1 MDLDTLIITSFCEI
15 DDMVNTLLA
24 QLPKARLR
32 QRGPQPTLHDSEV
45 LCMEVIGAY
54 LGLECDSAIYHYFRR
69 HYAHFFPAL
78 PKLHDSEVLCM
89 EVIGAYLGLECDSAI
104 YHYFRRHYA
113 HFFPA
118 LPKLH
123 RTTFTRQATNL
134 CHLKER
140 LWQHW
145 LGTTPQRRDFGLNFG
160 LIDSLP
166 LPVCRFARATFCHRF
181 RYEDSQQLRATYG
194 YDHVARQT
202 FWGLRLHLHV
212 AWPGLI
218 TGLTVAPAHQA
229 DVTVAPQLLHG
240 QAGITL
246 GDRNYCSPQLQEHLC
261 QSAPNLKLLTPYK
274 NKKRDPAPTA
284 SRLLCHFRYRIETV
298 FSQLCGRLRCRQVG
312 ARDVWHLV
320 NRLLRVVL
328 CHTLCFKLNVQCGN
342 PPLQLAKLLQ

>member
-1 MDLDTLIITSFCEI
+1 MDLDDLIITSFCEM
-15 DDMVNTLLA
+15 DDAVNTLMA
-24 QLPKARLR
+24 QLPTGRLR

-54 LGLECDSAIYHYFRR
+54 LGLECDSAIYAYFRR
-69 HYAHFFPAL
+69 YYAHFFPAL
-78 PKLHDSEVLCM
+78 S
-89 EVIGAYLGLECDSAI
+89 
-104 YHYFRRHYA
+104 
-113 HFFPA
+113 
-118 LPKLH
+118 KLH

-145 LGTTPQRRDFGLNFG
+145 LKVMPQRRDFG

-229 DVTVAPQLLHG
+229 DVAVAPQLLHG
-240 QAGITL
+240 QAGLTL
-246 GDRNYCSPQLQEHLC
+246 GDRNYCSPQLQEHLRH
-261 QSAPNLKLLTPYK
+261 SEPTLKLLTPYK
-274 NKKRDPAPTA
+274 NKKGDPHPTG
-284 SRLLCHFRYRIETV
+284 SRLLSHFRYRIETV
-298 FSQLCGRLRCRQVG
+298 FSQLCGRFRCRQVW

-328 CHTLCFKLNVQCGN
+328 CHTLCFKLNVQFGN